1 MAKSH
6 TPGIRMP
13 LLLTLAALLAALLA
27 LSALFPVTGDDWYR
41 ETVGQNLHTLSELA
55 ELLIEKY
62 QTTNPRLL
70 GNLLAYCAGS
80 HAALRAVLRG
90 GILFILIL
98 AAAKNINRLT
108 PIPVLLTFTALLVL
122 PQAMFAQVYPWAAGF
137 FNYVPPVATTL
148 LFFVLARPVF
158 EKEPMRDAPSAAL
171 GAFLL
176 GFSGQ
181 LFIEHNTLYA
191 LLASLVLLAWYILE
205 QRRFSLVL
213 FFHTAG

>member
-1 MAKSH
+1 MAKVSH
-6 TPGIRMP
+6 PRHP
-13 LLLTLAALLAALLA
+13 DAALAHAGSAAGPER
-27 LSALFPVTGDDWYR
+27 PVPR
-41 ETVGQNLHTLSELA
+41 HRRRLVPETVGQNLHTLSELA

-137 FNYVPPVATTL
+137 SIMFPQWPL
-148 LFFVLARPVF
+148 PC
-158 EKEPMRDAPSAAL
+158 S
-171 GAFLL
+171 FLSWPT
-176 GFSGQ
+176 GF
-181 LFIEHNTLYA
+181 
-191 LLASLVLLAWYILE
+191 
-205 QRRFSLVL
+205 
-213 FFHTAG
+213 